1 MVAMHLTQQ
10 IDKLFKKT
18 LSNTPYYRTAAS
30 LQFPFREYL
39 KSLPHALYQ
48 PYKWLIFVPF
58 FGLST
63 IIGSLSTLIS
73 TLLFG
78 PRISSAIIPPLWA
91 RLNSWMI
98 PMFVKTI
105 GKELIDPKQSY
116 VVVSNHQ
123 SLFDI
128 FVIYGWLGID
138 FKWVMKKELRK
149 APFIGYACYKLEHI
163 YIDRANRDDA
173 VESINQ
179 AKKRIVNGVSVMFF
193 PEGTRS
199 ADGKLGTFKK
209 GAFRLAVDLGVPVL
223 PVTISGTRKI
233 LPKSS
238 LDLFPGKIKMI
249 VHPPIQTQGHTH
261 EALGPLMNMT
271 REKIK
276 SALPCN

>member
-1 MVAMHLTQQ
+1 MQITNQ
-10 IDKLFKKT
+10 IDKVFKKT
-18 LSNTPYYRTAAS
+18 LSVTSYYRKTDS
-30 LQFPFREYL
+30 FRFPFREHL
-39 KSLPHALYQ
+39 INLARSLYQ
-48 PYKWLIFVPF
+48 AYKWLIFIPF

-63 IIGSLSTLIS
+63 FIFSLSTLIS

-78 PRISSAIIPPLWA
+78 PRISSAILPPLWA
-91 RLNSWMI
+91 RCNSWMI

-105 GKELIDPKQSY
+105 GKEIIDPKQSY

-149 APFIGYACYKLEHI
+149 APFLGYACYKLEHI
-163 YIDRANRDDA
+163 FIDRTNKNNA

-179 AKKRIVNGVSVMFF
+179 AKKKLVNGVSVMFF

-199 ADGKLGTFKK
+199 DDGKLGTFKK
-209 GAFRLAVDLGVPVL
+209 GAFRLAIDMGLPIL
-223 PVTISGTRKI
+223 PVTITGTRKI
-233 LPKSS
+233 LPKDS
-238 LDLFPGKIKMI
+238 LDLFPGKVKMI
-249 VHPPIQTQGHTH
+249 IHPPIQTQGHTH
-261 EALGPLMNMT
+261 ETLLPLMNMT

-276 SALPCN
+276 SALPPP

>member
-1 MVAMHLTQQ
+1 MHITEQ
-10 IDKLFKKT
+10 IDKVFKKT
-18 LSNTPYYRTAAS
+18 LSATPYYRTTDSAG
-30 LQFPFREYL
+30 FPYSTYL
-39 KSLPHALYQ
+39 RKLARTLYQ
-48 PYKWLIFVPF
+48 PYKWLIFIPV
-58 FGLST
+58 FGLT
-63 IIGSLSTLIS
+63 TFIFSLSTLIS

-91 RLNSWMI
+91 KCNSWII
-98 PMFVKTI
+98 PMFAKAI
-105 GKELIDPKQSY
+105 GKEMIDPKQSY

-123 SLFDI
+123 SLLDI

-163 YIDRANRDDA
+163 FIDRANKNDA

-179 AKKRIVNGVSVMFF
+179 AKKKIINGVSVMFF

-209 GAFRLAVDLGVPVL
+209 GAFRLAVDMELPIL
-223 PVTISGTRKI
+223 PVTITGTRKI
-233 LPKSS
+233 LPKGS
-238 LDLFPGKIKMI
+238 LNLFPGRVKMI
-249 VHPPIQTQGHTH
+249 IHPPIQTQGHTH
-261 EALGPLMNMT
+261 ETLLPLMNIT

-276 SALPCN
+276 SALPVHQI